1 MGLVTHHAHAAR
13 AGAAKMP
20 PTPRQTESLEPRILG
35 GGGPRIWRML
45 PGKRTLRQLAAG
57 RLLRSTVKRPA
68 LPRGSIDLSF
78 LKDPDQNYALCG
90 P

>member
-35 GGGPRIWRML
+35 GGWSRIWRML
-45 PGKRTLRQLAAG
+45 PGKRTCGNVERTVVLGIEAARRWAVIALDSETACFAA
-57 RLLRSTVKRPA
+57 RL
-68 LPRGSIDLSF
+68 D
-78 LKDPDQNYALCG
+78 
-90 P
+90 